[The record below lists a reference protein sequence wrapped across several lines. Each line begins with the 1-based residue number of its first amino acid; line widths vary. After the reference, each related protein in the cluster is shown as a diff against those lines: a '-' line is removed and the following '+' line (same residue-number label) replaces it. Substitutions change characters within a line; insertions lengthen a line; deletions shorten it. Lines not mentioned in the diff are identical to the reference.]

1 MPRLFAW
8 LLVLT
13 LVLAPACA
21 KASAQER
28 VAQSAIKT
36 SDAGSA
42 RMSMKMDSQ
51 RGAQQISMTAEGA
64 IDFKTQKLAMTMDL
78 GAMGQ
83 QAGMTQLE
91 VRSGGTTF
99 YMKFPNYQQIGMPT
113 PWVKVDLTAL
123 AGVPGMESL
132 SQLNNNDPS
141 KTMQMLRGVSDNVVQ
156 VGAEE
161 VRGAPTT
168 HYKASIDVDKAL
180 EEVPQESRESLQRI
194 FEQAGAKTV
203 PTEVWLDQEGLL
215 RRQKITMDFSN
226 AKGTAAAG
234 GQAPTGM
241 VIDLQLYDFGTDID
255 VEPPPADQVT
265 DFKQLQR
272 DAGG

>member
-1 MPRLFAW
+1 MPRLFSW
-8 LLVLT
+8 LLVLA

-42 RMSMKMDSQ
+42 RMSMQMDSQ
-51 RGAQQISMTAEGA
+51 GGAQQISMTAEGA

-91 VRSGGTTF
+91 VRSEGTTF

-161 VRGAPTT
+161 VRGTPTT
-168 HYKASIDVDKAL
+168 HYKASIEVDKAL
-180 EEVPQESRESLQRI
+180 EEVPQDSRESMQRI
-194 FEQAGAKTV
+194 FEQAGAKTI

-226 AKGTAAAG
+226 AKGAAAAG

-265 DFKQLQR
+265 DFKQLQQ
-272 DAGG
+272 GG